1 MGHLQHLQTLHRT
14 GTAAARVWALSSPTR
29 APPVTRSTPSAGPTE
44 TGAQALC
51 LSVAI
56 RQLRQVRA
64 LQLRNLERNQARNR
78 ARSQGRNP
86 GKSQERSHPRE
97 NQERNQVRSLE
108 RSQERSQE
116 RNQGR
121 NQERNQERNLE
132 RSQERNQE
140 RSQEKERNQT
150 KVEQEQRIL
159 LNVDAEQ
166 LNFIGQITIK
176 IL

>member
-1 MGHLQHLQTLHRT
+1 MG
-14 GTAAARVWALSSPTR
+14 GAARVWAPSSPTR

-44 TGAQALC
+44 TGAQALWM
-51 LSVAI
+51 SVAI
-56 RQLRQVRA
+56 RQLRPVRA

-86 GKSQERSHPRE
+86 GRSQERSPQRE

-108 RSQERSQE
+108 RSQERS
-116 RNQGR
+116 
-121 NQERNQERNLE
+121 LE

-150 KVEQEQRIL
+150 KVEQEQCIL
-159 LNVDAEQ
+159 YIVEC
-166 LNFIGQITIK
+166 GCKTIK
-176 IL
+176 FHWPNTNRNT